1 MRYEV
6 TYQLGGE
13 ERVDKVDAPDAAAAA
28 ATVREAHG
36 HSAEMFELILVHLVD
51 EMPNGGAATPQAG
64 SHGA

>member
-28 ATVREAHG
+28 AMVREAHG

-51 EMPNGGAATPQAG
+51 EMPNAGEATPSARP
-64 SHGA
+64 SGA